1 MCGAILSD
9 IASIRQ
15 AVRFLAS
22 CPAARR
28 SGFLGS
34 ETMHDGAP
42 EKSGPGQGTRMTSP
56 TTVDPMTIDRT
67 TRRSKDHLFDRELEL
82 CRRKR
87 AGAHGWAASR
97 RSFCR
102 RPARGASGASERTV
116 DLTRSEADD
125 DRLFPADY
133 PRRAC
138 MLVASKESSMSRSLS
153 SPLGRKEIKVNR
165 RS

>member
-9 IASIRQ
+9 IASTRQ

-22 CPAARR
+22 CPTARR

-42 EKSGPGQGTRMTSP
+42 EKRRGRAGDAHAVP
-56 TTVDPMTIDRT
+56 DDR
-67 TRRSKDHLFDRELEL
+67 RPADDRSDDHRSQDHLFDRELEL

-102 RPARGASGASERTV
+102 RPARVASGTSERIV
-116 DLTRSEADD
+116 GLTRSEADD

-133 PRRAC
+133 TRRAVEF
-138 MLVASKESSMSRSLS
+138 LDGEISSDLTYNLR
-153 SPLGRKEIKVNR
+153 
-165 RS
+165 